1 MKRVVVLGSTGSI
14 GRNVLDVVRRHTGAF
29 DVVGLAAHRNLDLL
43 RAQCDEHPHARV
55 VVTDE
60 SCRAAVEAEPSLR
73 SRCIGFTETALADL
87 ATGSNADLVV
97 NALVG
102 FVGLAPTLAA
112 L

>member
-14 GRNVLDVVRRHTGAF
+14 GRNVLDVVHRHPGAF

-73 SRCIGFTETALADL
+73 ALSAFSIAL
-87 ATGSNADLVV
+87 GIARGSV
-97 NALVG
+97 
-102 FVGLAPTLAA
+102 PTWW
-112 L
+112 